1 LPASQSNKSVDYL
14 PPLSPSKCRRND
26 PFVNSNKSLSFGS
39 EMKSCEKSLLNP
51 QENGIREFD
60 SLEFHIDYDKS
71 EAKGGSISVS
81 NNEVLA
87 N

>member
-1 LPASQSNKSVDYL
+1 
-14 PPLSPSKCRRND
+14 
-26 PFVNSNKSLSFGS
+26 
-39 EMKSCEKSLLNP
+39 MKSCEKSLLNP

-71 EAKGGSISVS
+71 EAKGGSMSVS